1 MRIGCIN
8 TEKTLVYELSKISE
22 IASIDE
28 DSKVEFD
35 ALFIDWIPLS
45 RKNPENTPKLL
56 HQAQIVEKYII
67 KKIPTVIFDRH
78 LGISSK
84 EYNWL
89 RKFNVSFC
97 EPALDYRRNFIYLP
111 FWTILKRFNDIP
123 LNVSDRKYSLV
134 YKGSISDKTR
144 SFEKYFLEYSKV
156 YPDDNIC
163 YWGSVDKDKEK
174 EYIENGLHRRDFS
187 FSDAKFTIIIGSVR
201 DYKVGYLDSGIM
213 DALNSNCVPMIPD
226 EHRYYTSLPW
236 VIPVMEKCCVEEIH
250 NFVTMYDRTYVGL
263 ILDVY
268 NSIRVCYP
276 EMDVTYTAEMIVELL
291 R

>member
-1 MRIGCIN
+1 MKIGCIN
-8 TEKTLVYELSKISE
+8 AEKTLVDELAKISE
-22 IASIDE
+22 VEPIGE
-28 DSKVEFD
+28 GGKLEFD
-35 ALFIDWIPLS
+35 TMFIDWIPLS

-56 HQAQIVEKYII
+56 HQAQIVEKYIT

-111 FWTILKRFNDIP
+111 FWTILKRLNDIP
-123 LNVSDRKYSLV
+123 LNISDRKYSLV

-174 EYIENGLHRRDFS
+174 EYIENGIHRRDFS
-187 FSDAKFTIIIGSVR
+187 FSDAKFTIIIGTSR
-201 DYKVGYLDSGIM
+201 DYKVGYLDSCIM
-213 DALNSNCVPMIPD
+213 DALNNNCVPIIPND
-226 EHRYYTSLPW
+226 HRYYSAFPLI
-236 VIPVMEKCCVEEIH
+236 IPILEKCCIPEIKT
-250 NFVTMYDRTYVGL
+250 FVDMYENTYVGL
-263 ILDVY
+263 IKDTFTAIEKL
-268 NSIRVCYP
+268 YP
-276 EMDVTYTAEMIVELL
+276 EMLVQNAAEMIVELL